1 MIVPKG
7 SRDLSRD
14 LYGEHNATAVLAVLC
29 LAAFM
34 AFTAMLLILA
44 MIARRTLLRCRNC
57 TVIDHLALNCAALPA
72 RKSRLLQRSG

>member
-34 AFTAMLLILA
+34 AFTAMLLILGYDRA
-44 MIARRTLLRCRNC
+44 SDPAVTQE
-57 TVIDHLALNCAALPA
+57 LP
-72 RKSRLLQRSG
+72 SD